1 MQRTTILGVAGL
13 LLAALAILAWQ
24 LGPRPG
30 TGDAKAAPQQRAAQ
44 AVSVTTAVAE
54 QRDVP
59 LELGAT
65 GTVSAL
71 NRVEIRPQVSAA
83 IAQVHIRE
91 GQAVRAGE
99 LLFTLDSRAAE
110 VKVRQAEAQLAQ
122 NLATLADAERQLARS
137 RDLLRQEFVSQSA
150 VDTNLAKV
158 EEQRGVVAAMRA
170 AIQAARVELGYARIT
185 APSAG
190 RAGAIGVYPGS
201 YVTPTTALVT
211 ITQLDPIAVSF
222 SLPQRHLADVLAQ
235 LKAGTGRVNARLP
248 GAAKPLTGKLAF
260 VDSAVDAGSGTVQVK
275 AQFDNADQALWPGAY
290 VNVELAVRTL
300 DDAITIPQ
308 AAVIQ
313 GEPRSAYVVGAD
325 GKVQQRR
332 LELLASAG
340 ELAVVQG
347 VKAGERVVVEG
358 KQNLRPGS
366 SVREAQAPTPNPAA
380 QASAASPERQR

>member
-1 MQRTTILGVAGL
+1 MKRTTILGAAGL
-13 LLAALAILAWQ
+13 LLAALATLAWQ
-24 LGPRPG
+24 FGPRPG
-30 TGDAKAAPQQRAAQ
+30 TGDAKAAAKQRAAPT
-44 AVSVTTAVAE
+44 VSVTTAVAE

-65 GTVSAL
+65 GTVTAL

-99 LLFTLDSRAAE
+99 LLFTLDSRASE

-150 VDTNLAKV
+150 VDTNLAKA
-158 EEQRGVVAAMRA
+158 EEQRGVVAATRA

-190 RAGAIGVYPGS
+190 RAGAITVYPGS

-235 LKAGTGRVNARLP
+235 LGAGSGRVSARLP
-248 GAAKPLTGKLAF
+248 GAAKPLIGTLAF

-366 SVREAQAPTPNPAA
+366 SVREAQPAPA
-380 QASAASPERQR
+380 QASAASAERPPQ